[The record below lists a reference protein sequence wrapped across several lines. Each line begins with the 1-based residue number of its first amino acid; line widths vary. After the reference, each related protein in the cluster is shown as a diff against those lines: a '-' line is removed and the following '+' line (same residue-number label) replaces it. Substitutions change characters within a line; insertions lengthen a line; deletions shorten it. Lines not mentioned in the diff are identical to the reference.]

1 VEKAVTLITKIDKTV
16 AVTVQTRAAASPQHA
31 FTVNVP
37 IDLSLVFKGWGPFPA
52 VPGVK
57 NQTGAWDHVGASRN
71 PVLSDGTTA
80 NETLTE
86 YTAGHSFAYEV
97 TGFTNILGKLVEGVR
112 GEWTFTPDGEGT
124 VIRWTYEF
132 KPRPGRYFLI
142 RRGLAPLWQH
152 YMQAGIEAAARACE

>member
-1 VEKAVTLITKIDKTV
+1 VTLITKIDKTV
-16 AVTVQTRAAASPQHA
+16 AVTVQTRAAAPPQHS
-31 FTVNVP
+31 FKVNVP

-52 VPGVK
+52 VRGVK

-86 YTAGHSFAYEV
+86 YTLGHSFAYEV

-112 GEWTFTPDGEGT
+112 RVDVHTRRRGDGYPLDVRVQT
-124 VIRWTYEF
+124 TARSLF
-132 KPRPGRYFLI
+132 PRPPRT
-142 RRGLAPLWQH
+142 RSALAPL
-152 YMQAGIEAAARACE
+152 YAGRN